1 MDRARRRPGQE
12 QRQQRGG
19 DQSWHRRIL
28 LSGLA
33 CLFAVSLAQSASA
46 ATAVPSLTLNVNL
59 SGALEIVL
67 GNGTHIRSGAV
78 VPPGPYLVLVA
89 SDVPDSRDLFHL
101 FHLYGPSLNV
111 ESDLLP
117 CENPRPLY
125 TVTLKPSTTYTYED
139 SRHPELGQ
147 VLFTTSAT
155 GSSSDTA
162 GGASPTGAG
171 GKSGGT
177 SSNTS
182 ILASNLPFRGTLVGT
197 VGSAGTLTLSRNG
210 KGVSSL
216 RAGRYSFSVDDR
228 TSRLGFQLAPPDG
241 RKVTVTGPSFV
252 GEKRMTV
259 TLSPGRWSF
268 GPHRFTVIS

>member
-1 MDRARRRPGQE
+1 MDRAWRRSGRE
-12 QRQQRGG
+12 QREQRDGEH
-19 DQSWHRRIL
+19 SWHRRIL
-28 LSGLA
+28 LAGLA
-33 CLFAVSLAQSASA
+33 CLLAACVAHAAPA

-67 GNGTHIRSGAV
+67 GNGTRIRSGAV

-147 VLFTTSAT
+147 VVFTTSGT

-197 VGSAGTLTLSRNG
+197 VGGAGALTLARNG
-210 KGVSSL
+210 KSVSSL
-216 RAGRYSFSVDDR
+216 RAGRYSVSVDDR
-228 TSRLGFQLAPPDG
+228 TSSAGFQLVPPKG
-241 RKVTVTGPSFV
+241 RKVTVTGSSFV
-252 GEKRMTV
+252 GERRMTV
-259 TLSPGRWSF
+259 ALSPGRWTF
-268 GPHRFTVIS
+268 GGHPFTVVS

>member
-1 MDRARRRPGQE
+1 V
-12 QRQQRGG
+12 
-19 DQSWHRRIL
+19 
-28 LSGLA
+28 LA
-33 CLFAVSLAQSASA
+33 ALAAPTAPA

-78 VPPGPYLVLVA
+78 IPPGPYLVLVA

-101 FHLYGPSLNV
+101 FHLYGPSVNV

-139 SRHPELGQ
+139 TRHPELGQ
-147 VLFTTSAT
+147 VVFTTSAT

-197 VGSAGTLTLSRNG
+197 VGPAGALSLSRNG
-210 KGVSSL
+210 KHVSSL
-216 RAGRYSFSVDDR
+216 QAGRYSFSVDDR
-228 TSRLGFQLAPPDG
+228 TPRLGFQLAPPKG
-241 RKVTVTGPSFV
+241 RTVTVTSPAFV

-259 TLSPGRWSF
+259 TLSPGRWAF
-268 GPHRFTVIS
+268 GGHRFTVVS

>member
-1 MDRARRRPGQE
+1 MSVR
-12 QRQQRGG
+12 
-19 DQSWHRRIL
+19 
-28 LSGLA
+28 GLA
-33 CLFAVSLAQSASA
+33 GASRGSA

-67 GNGTHIRSGAV
+67 GNGTRIRGGAV

-125 TVTLKPSTTYTYED
+125 TVTLKPSTTYIYED

-147 VLFTTSAT
+147 VVFTTSASGT
-155 GSSSDTA
+155 SSDTA

-182 ILASNLPFRGTLVGT
+182 ILASNGAALPFRGTLAGT
-197 VGSAGTLTLSRNG
+197 VGSVGAVTLTRNG
-210 KGVSSL
+210 KSVSSL
-216 RAGRYSFSVDDR
+216 KAGRYSVSVDDR
-228 TSRLGFQLAPPDG
+228 TASAGFQLAPPKG
-241 RKVTVTGPSFV
+241 EKVVVTGPSFV

-259 TLSPGRWSF
+259 TLSPGRWAF
-268 GPHRFTVIS
+268 GPHRFTVTS

>member
-1 MDRARRRPGQE
+1 VGRRREERE
-12 QRQQRGG
+12 QRDGE
-19 DQSWHRRIL
+19 QSWHRSIL
-28 LSGLA
+28 LAGVA
-33 CLFAVSLAQSASA
+33 CLLAASVAHTGSA

-67 GNGTHIRSGAV
+67 GNGTRIRSGAV

-89 SDVPDSRDLFHL
+89 SDVPDSRDLFHI

-139 SRHPELGQ
+139 SRNPQLGQ
-147 VLFTTSAT
+147 FVFTTSAS

-162 GGASPTGAG
+162 GGAAPTGAG
-171 GKSGGT
+171 GKTAGT

-182 ILASNLPFRGTLVGT
+182 VLASSLPFRGTLVGT
-197 VGSAGTLTLSRNG
+197 VGRGGALTLSRNG
-210 KGVSSL
+210 KAVSTL
-216 RAGRYSFSVDDR
+216 RAGRYAISVDDR
-228 TSRLGFQLAPPDG
+228 AASLGFQLAPVSGP
-241 RKVTVTGPSFV
+241 KVTVTGTSFV
-252 GEKRMTV
+252 GERRMTV
-259 TLSPGRWSF
+259 ALSAGRWSF
-268 GPHRFTVIS
+268 GTHRFTVLA